1 VGGKGG
7 GGNSNLDPAVQQGI
21 LSNETA
27 MVKLAQQQGQESQ
40 TLFNLTE
47 PGLVQSENFFESL
60 ASGDPGSIMRVI
72 APGAQQV
79 SEATAGAKSNILA
92 NSPAGGEK
100 NLALEMTDVNR
111 GAQVGQMA
119 AGATLKAPEAL
130 AKLSGQGI
138 GESLSAAG
146 TASSTYS
153 GASSSLANL
162 GQLNIA
168 DQQLQMEQKGQ
179 SLGALG
185 SLGGSAAGVAGGIG
199 ESKGIDSLAA
209 LAFA

>member
-1 VGGKGG
+1 M
-7 GGNSNLDPAVQQGI
+7 

-27 MVKLAQQQGQESQ
+27 MVKLAQEQEKNSQ

-47 PGLVQSENFFESL
+47 PGLVQSENYYETL
-60 ASGDPGSIMRVI
+60 ASGDPGAIMRAI

-79 SEATAGAKSNILA
+79 SEATAGAKSNIMA

-100 NLALEMTDVNR
+100 NLALELTDVNR

-119 AGATLKAPEAL
+119 AGATLKAPDAL

-138 GESLSAAG
+138 GESQSAAG
-146 TASSTYS
+146 IASSTYGSANS
-153 GASSSLANL
+153 GLASL
-162 GQLNIA
+162 GQLNIQ

-185 SLGGSAAGVAGGIG
+185 SLGGDVTGFLGALGSSA
-199 ESKGIDSLAA
+199 GIDGLAA

>member
-1 VGGKGG
+1 MGGKGG

-40 TLFNLTE
+40 SLFNLTE
-47 PGLVQSENFFESL
+47 PGLVQAENYYEEL
-60 ASGDPGSIMRVI
+60 ASGSPGAIMRAI
-72 APGAQQV
+72 APAAQQI
-79 SEATAGAKSNILA
+79 SEATSGAKSNIMA

-111 GAQVGQMA
+111 GAQVGQIA
-119 AGATLKAPEAL
+119 AGSTLKAPDAL

-138 GESLSAAG
+138 GESQSAAG
-146 TASSTYS
+146 IASQTYGS
-153 GASSSLANL
+153 ASSSLANL
-162 GQLNIA
+162 GQLNIQ

-179 SLGALG
+179 TLGALG

>member
-1 VGGKGG
+1 M
-7 GGNSNLDPAVQQGI
+7 

-27 MVKLAQQQGQESQ
+27 MVKLAQEQEKNSQ
-40 TLFNLTE
+40 TLFNLTD
-47 PGLVQSENFFESL
+47 PGLVQSENYYETL
-60 ASGDPGSIMRVI
+60 ASGDPGAIMRAI

-79 SEATAGAKSNILA
+79 SEATAGAKSNIMA

-119 AGATLKAPEAL
+119 AGATLKAPDAL

-138 GESLSAAG
+138 GESQNAAG
-146 TASSTYS
+146 IASSTYGSANS
-153 GASSSLANL
+153 GLASL
-162 GQLNIA
+162 GQLNIQ

-179 SLGALG
+179 SLGAIG
-185 SLGGSAAGVAGGIG
+185 SLGGDITGALGAYGASA
-199 ESKGIDSLAA
+199 GIDGLAA

>member
-7 GGNSNLDPAVQQGI
+7 SGNSNLSPEVQSGI

-27 MVKLAQQQGQESQ
+27 LTKLAQEQEGNAQ
-40 TLFNLTE
+40 KLFNLTE
-47 PGLVQSENFFESL
+47 PGLVESENYYSTL
-60 ASGDPGSIMRVI
+60 AAGDPGAIMRAI

-79 SEATAGAKSNILA
+79 SEATSGAKSNIMA

-119 AGATLKAPEAL
+119 AGATLKAPDAL
-130 AKLSGQGI
+130 AKLAGQGI
-138 GESLSAAG
+138 GESQNAAG
-146 TASSTYS
+146 IASSTYGS
-153 GASSSLANL
+153 ASSSLANL
-162 GQLNIA
+162 GSLNIQ
-168 DQQLQMEQKGQ
+168 DQQLQMQQKGQ

-185 SLGGSAAGVAGGIG
+185 SLGSSAAGVAGGIG

-209 LAFA
+209 LAMA